1 MTHLERQRA
10 AEAEI
15 RGQEDEAFSRGFN
28 EHKAQVEELEGR
40 KRDIARQAILNADQF
55 GVGRITAI
63 KEAFEL
69 NDIKVDFAEAA
80 RLAWA
85 LKDI

>member
-1 MTHLERQRA
+1 MTHLERQRE

-15 RGQEDEAFSRGFN
+15 RREDDAAFERGFN
-28 EHKAQVEELEGR
+28 EHKAQAEELEGR
-40 KRDIARQAILNADQF
+40 KRAIARQAIHAADQF
-55 GVGRITAI
+55 GQGRITAI
-63 KEAFEL
+63 TEALEL
-69 NDIKVDFAEAA
+69 HDIKVDFDEAA

>member
-15 RGQEDEAFSRGFN
+15 RREDDAAFERGFN
-28 EHKAQVEELEGR
+28 EHKAQVEEDEGR
-40 KRDIARQAILNADQF
+40 KRAIAREAILNADQF

-69 NDIKVDFAEAA
+69 NDIKVDTAEVE